1 MDDKLLLR
9 LERCG
14 RCLHLFAICRCWYR
28 GQTYCGDDCRVPARA
43 EQKSAARATY
53 QGTPEGREDHR
64 DRNRELRKC
73 AAPRVMDQGSEI
85 LVPSSSVWLP
95 KGPLSPMDGAVEANG
110 GSHDDD
116 PTDCNPRLPPL
127 RLASRGAT
135 LQHHQPPPRAAFYD
149 HLDQPRVQAM
159 GHHVPG
165 RRVCRRARR
174 PVCSALPPCRDP
186 RRVLA
191 RQASTRYRSPRPATK
206 PVTPQ
211 AELIT

>member
-14 RCLHLFAICRCWYR
+14 RCLHLFAICRCCYR

-43 EQKSAARATY
+43 AQKSAARATY
-53 QGTPEGREDHR
+53 QGSPEGREDHR

-85 LVPSSSVWLP
+85 LAPSSSVWLP

-116 PTDCNPRLPPL
+116 PTDCNPENKPSLDESAGAHAR
-127 RLASRGAT
+127 RGRVEGGLAAT
-135 LQHHQPPPRAAFYD
+135 LVAAASQGVADAARSDRALAPD
-149 HLDQPRVQAM
+149 AGARCAVC
-159 GHHVPG
+159 G
-165 RRVCRRARR
+165 RGGV
-174 PVCSALPPCRDP
+174 V
-186 RRVLA
+186 
-191 RQASTRYRSPRPATK
+191 
-206 PVTPQ
+206 
-211 AELIT
+211 